1 MLLYSIILFVTAAL
15 FWGLSLSIYKGN
27 THLIHDYH
35 QKNVTDKAAYGK
47 AFGKA
52 MLVMPI
58 AMLLSG
64 ILALWEPAVQAAIWV
79 LVAGLSVSIGCII
92 AVQRKYNKG
101 IF

>member
-1 MLLYSIILFVTAAL
+1 MLLYAIILFVTAAIFL
-15 FWGLSLSIYKGN
+15 GLSLSIYKGN
-27 THLIHDYH
+27 IHLIHDYH

-52 MLVMPI
+52 MLVIPVT
-58 AMLLSG
+58 MLLSG
-64 ILALWEPAVQAAIWV
+64 SLALWDPAAQSALWV
-79 LVAGLSVSIGCII
+79 LVAGLILGIGCII